1 MALLGATGVIIGAAY
16 MLYLYRRV
24 IFGELTKEDLK
35 KILDVSPREIAVF
48 APLIFIVFFMG
59 IYPIPFLDVMH
70 SSVENLIERYHSAL
84 AAHDAVAILAK

>member
-1 MALLGATGVIIGAAY
+1 

-48 APLIFIVFFMG
+48 APLLLIVFVMG
-59 IYPIPFLDVMH
+59 LYPILFLDVMH
-70 SSVENLIERYHSAL
+70 VSVENLVDRYHSAL
-84 AAHDAVAILAK
+84 AAYDAVALAAK